1 MIGGVTKT
9 VASIVTQ
16 TFGAA
21 GTAPAVQ
28 SGSIGLGTLTGQVGV
43 VKTQNAKSN
52 AVMNGKRWGR
62 MEMCVLI
69 ISGLAALG
77 GGMLGI
83 AIL

>member
-9 VASIVTQ
+9 VASVITQ

-43 VKTQNAKSN
+43 VKTQNAKSD

-62 MEMCVLI
+62 MEVCVVM
-69 ISGLAALG
+69 ISGLATLG
-77 GGMLGI
+77 GGVLGI
-83 AIL
+83 AML